1 MTITQHSWW
10 KNAVVYQ
17 IYPASFQDSI
27 NDGIGDLR
35 GIIQRLDYIQSLG
48 VDVIWVCPMY
58 ESPQVDM
65 GYDISNYESVHAPYG
80 TVEDMEELVAQVHD
94 RGMRIIL
101 DLVVNHTSDQ
111 HAWYAEHSITVS
123 FNYQS

>member
-1 MTITQHSWW
+1 MTITQHPWW

-17 IYPASFQDSI
+17 IYPASFQDSN

-35 GIIQRLDYIQSLG
+35 GMIQRLDYIQGLG
-48 VDVIWVCPMY
+48 VDVIWICPMY

-65 GYDISNYESVHAPYG
+65 GYDVSNYEAVHAPYG
-80 TVEDMEELVAQVHD
+80 TVEDMDELIAQVHD

-101 DLVVNHTSDQ
+101 DLVINHTSDQ
-111 HAWYAEHSITVS
+111 HAWYVGQFFYVS
-123 FNYQS
+123 LNHHF